1 MGSRNDSMSGALFN
15 YRVRESSRARQVCL
29 RVTPEHGL
37 EVVVPPGFNPA
48 RIPVLLAQKQRW
60 ISRALERAAQ
70 RRALLGADLPWALPA
85 EIHLAALERRWQ
97 VLAQPVE
104 SGRVTLRELGHESL
118 RVRGCIDDEAACR
131 HALLAWLRRQAQR
144 HLTPQL
150 HALSHETALTFQR
163 VSFRHQRS
171 RWGSCSRHGAISLNA
186 KLLFLPPSLVR
197 YVMAHELC
205 HRKHMNHSVRFW
217 TLLERL
223 HPGARADDRA
233 LRHAWRLIPRWAG

>member
-1 MGSRNDSMSGALFN
+1 MNAGALETPFN
-15 YRVRESSRARQVCL
+15 YRVRESRRARQVCL

-37 EVVVPPGFNPA
+37 EVVVPLGFNPT
-48 RIPVLLAQKQRW
+48 RIPALLAHKQRW
-60 ISRALERAAQ
+60 IHSALERAAR

-85 EIHLAALERRWQ
+85 EIHLTALDQRWL
-97 VLAQPVE
+97 VLAQSVE
-104 SGRVTLRELGHESL
+104 PARVTLREHGPQSL
-118 RVRGCIDDEAACR
+118 RVRGRIDDEAACR

-150 HALSHETALTFQR
+150 HALSHETALAFQR
-163 VSFRHQRS
+163 VSFRHQRT

-205 HRKHMNHSVRFW
+205 HRKHMNHSARFW
-217 TLLERL
+217 ALLERH

-233 LRHAWRLIPRWAG
+233 LRQAWQLIPRWAG